1 MPSITKPKIPLLAL
15 EKNELGL
22 TIRDYDGAMSTLCAG
37 CGHDSITA
45 AIVRSVF
52 ELSIPPHRLCKL
64 SGIGCSSKTPTYFV
78 SAAHGF
84 NSVHG
89 RMAAIASGAN
99 AANRDLHYIGV
110 SGDGD
115 SLSIGL
121 GHLAHAIRRN
131 VDMLYVIADNG
142 VYGLT
147 KGQAAP
153 TLKLNE
159 KVKSMPSPNVN
170 GEVNPVLL
178 ALAVGYTFVARAYAY
193 DVIAT
198 KELIKQ
204 AVKHKGSA
212 FIDILQPC
220 PTYNDIETKEFYDKR
235 VYKAEMDPVV
245 KDQEDVAPKM
255 LAAISKA
262 TEWGDRI
269 PLGLFYRNELV
280 STYEERISKSI
291 PNYLTDPPAS
301 QRIETG
307 GVPITLIDK
316 LLSVKRV
323 V

>member
-1 MPSITKPKIPLLAL
+1 MAESERVMSDWCPGCGDFGILRAEDAAIK
-15 EKNELGL
+15 ELG
-22 TIRDYDGAMSTLCAG
+22 IPMER
-37 CGHDSITA
+37 
-45 AIVRSVF
+45 IVIV
-52 ELSIPPHRLCKL
+52 
-64 SGIGCSSKTPTYFV
+64 SGIGCSGKTPHFLNSPV
-78 SAAHGF
+78 SGVHTL
-84 NSVHG
+84 HG
-89 RMAAIASGAN
+89 RALPFATGIKMANPNLEVIVN
-99 AANRDLHYIGV
+99 F
-110 SGDGD
+110 GDGD
-115 SLSIGL
+115 GL
-121 GHLAHAIRRN
+121 GIGAGHFVNAGRRN
-131 VDMLYVIADNG
+131 LDITVLLHNNG

-212 FIDILQPC
+212 FIDIMQPC